1 MIADTAMAFDAAFH
15 RRAPHLVASAQ
26 APDDYAFLVELF
38 CQCSPLATILPPVML
53 QHQAETQIASH
64 HAAHPNAMFRV
75 IRSGRVADGRRP
87 IGRIIVDWD
96 AAGVSHGVDI
106 AVLPSERTGLA
117 GLHMLRAWLDVC
129 DQMRL
134 SAKLEVLANNPA
146 RLIYQWLGFISEGAS
161 DTDSPSITMGRQ
173 TRGIPPTQE
182 IG

>member
-87 IGRIIVDWD
+87 IG
-96 AAGVSHGVDI
+96 VSHGVDI
-106 AVLPSERTGLA
+106 AVLPSERKGLA

-146 RLIYQWLGFISEGAS
+146 RLIYQRLGFISEGAS